1 MSSHSISSQALSAS
15 DPSIIITKE
24 NSRREQPA
32 DFTCRPVFS
41 PAPSCGTNFLPVMVP
56 DRDLE
61 VKELPQK
68 PLDLFHHFVPY
79 FLVAKWV
86 KYTNDWVDHLL
97 RSRSWKP
104 RARIRSWKPTT
115 VPEIYLW
122 LALLIYIGTHK
133 EIAIRDHWKTSRI
146 GHQDSDHSI
155 LKVMTFDRFQLLHRH
170 LRLFNPFSLAEEAAK
185 ASLAKVF
192 AAVDEWSRH
201 LQYASTEFL
210 KPGTNIAVDECMIRY
225 TGRSYQAT
233 RVPNKPIPVGF
244 KIWATAQKGL
254 FLRWLWHEPKKRYG
268 PVSLVTRLRSQRR
281 RRLSTRLNPTQS
293 IVIALI
299 NKLPK
304 AIYHVFIDNLFS
316 SANLFR
322 SLRQYGH
329 GATGTAR
336 RNCGIYAPFAKLK
349 DDDSA
354 GRRLLQFNEVRMAP
368 TVDNK
373 VASQVKF
380 TYKAPPNLTCSS
392 LGQPNRVEG

>member
-1 MSSHSISSQALSAS
+1 MPTLRH
-15 DPSIIITKE
+15 
-24 NSRREQPA
+24 
-32 DFTCRPVFS
+32 
-41 PAPSCGTNFLPVMVP
+41 CGTNFLPVIVP

-61 VKELPQK
+61 VKELPQQ

-79 FLVAKWV
+79 FLVAKWSQLEA
-86 KYTNDWVDHLL
+86 KGSNSQLEANH
-97 RSRSWKP
+97 
-104 RARIRSWKPTT
+104 RARGI
-115 VPEIYLW
+115 
-122 LALLIYIGTHK
+122 HK
-133 EIAIRDHWKTSRI
+133 EITIRDHWKTSRL
-146 GHQDSDHSI
+146 GHQGSDHPI
-155 LKVMTFDRFQLLHRH
+155 LKVMTFDR
-170 LRLFNPFSLAEEAAK
+170 
-185 ASLAKVF
+185 
-192 AAVDEWSRH
+192 
-201 LQYASTEFL
+201 
-210 KPGTNIAVDECMIRY
+210 Y
-225 TGRSYQAT
+225 TGRSYQT
-233 RVPNKPIPVGF
+233 IRVPNKPIPVGF

-293 IVIALI
+293 VVIALI

-354 GRRLLQFNEVRMAP
+354 GRRLLQFNEVNLIAWKDNALVLLLS
-368 TVDNK
+368 TVFKGDELVIRK
-373 VASQVKF
+373 RKR
-380 TYKAPPNLTCSS
+380 PNTD
-392 LGQPNRVEG
+392 